1 MKVKWNKHNYWY
13 PCWSYELESP
23 DFNNDK
29 RCVISKLHNHYY
41 VGISSEDNVIWQPK
55 SVDGCNFLGV
65 HSTLKRAKHRAE
77 RVLDKMWNR
86 GEVMAEVNNIKR
98 SN

>member
-1 MKVKWNKHNYWY
+1 MEVQWYKHDYWY

-23 DFNNDK
+23 DFNDDK

-41 VGISSEDNVIWQPK
+41 VGISSEDNVIWQPNA
-55 SVDGCNFLGV
+55 VDGCNFLGV
-65 HSTLKRAKHRAE
+65 HSTLKRAKQRAE

-86 GEVMAEVNNIKR
+86 GEVMEEVDK
-98 SN
+98 